1 MHYGILNSENTQKH
15 KVPEEICAILY
26 FIRYG
31 IHDVYSRSIFTTWV
45 NMDSKPDM
53 PQETQV
59 DPVSPNWIIK
69 HIINPVEYLV
79 NNVLFGKFD
88 NIMRRYGIQ
97 SSLLSASEAKQKEN
111 YSRTRKRMVESVKH
125 VLVFDLVSV
134 LKKYGP
140 CPEIPLHNIERFKA
154 IHHYT
159 LCREQNRIATMTGV
173 TPGFIELIFSH
184 LPFIFQNS
192 FEQGHSQIC
201 QSFPDTINST
211 GWDLSGQQGA
221 ANQTC
226 DEYQLWVPM
235 PSIIGSATILSFV
248 DLVMNGLVYFPLD
261 SHNSFAKKKTPTKK
275 TPQKKKDKRSTG
287 SDSEPDDDT
296 LTRMSRE
303 NASFKE
309 VIKKMVAPV
318 ENIWTKTHLDETP
331 QKEQLLEALSAVR
344 ELLKEILPDTEKEI
358 MVKNDNPTT
367 SV

>member
-1 MHYGILNSENTQKH
+1 
-15 KVPEEICAILY
+15 
-26 FIRYG
+26 
-31 IHDVYSRSIFTTWV
+31 
-45 NMDSKPDM
+45 
-53 PQETQV
+53 
-59 DPVSPNWIIK
+59 
-69 HIINPVEYLV
+69 
-79 NNVLFGKFD
+79 
-88 NIMRRYGIQ
+88 
-97 SSLLSASEAKQKEN
+97 
-111 YSRTRKRMVESVKH
+111 
-125 VLVFDLVSV
+125 
-134 LKKYGP
+134 
-140 CPEIPLHNIERFKA
+140 
-154 IHHYT
+154 
-159 LCREQNRIATMTGV
+159 
-173 TPGFIELIFSH
+173 
-184 LPFIFQNS
+184 
-192 FEQGHSQIC
+192 
-201 QSFPDTINST
+201 
-211 GWDLSGQQGA
+211 
-221 ANQTC
+221 
-226 DEYQLWVPM
+226 M

-296 LTRMSRE
+296 LTRMSQE